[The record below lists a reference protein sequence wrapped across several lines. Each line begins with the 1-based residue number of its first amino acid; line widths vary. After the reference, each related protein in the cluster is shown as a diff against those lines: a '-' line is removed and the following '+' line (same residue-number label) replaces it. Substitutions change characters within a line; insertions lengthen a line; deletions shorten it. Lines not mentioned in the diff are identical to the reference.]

1 MRGFIDHLVEDEKGN
16 NNQKTKLDGK
26 HGNTLH
32 QQFKCK
38 STTENIK

>member
-1 MRGFIDHLVEDEKGN
+1 MRGFIDNLVEDEKEN
-16 NNQKTKLDGK
+16 KNHKTKIDDK
-26 HGNTLH
+26 HDNKLH